1 MLPILRVK
9 QGLVVVM
16 INGGYHSNG
25 NSAGTNMDIFVH
37 LPGQHTS
44 TQ

>member
-1 MLPILRVK
+1 MLPILK
-9 QGLVVVM
+9 HGLVVVM

-37 LPGQHTS
+37 LPGQHMS